1 MQEVVEELTR
11 LGRKIATMESCTGGA
26 LVNEITNIEGAS
38 NVLEFSAV
46 TYSNSFK
53 IKLGV
58 NEETINNYGVYSREV
73 AREMAYNISKYASS
87 SIGIGV
93 TGKMNRKDIYNNT
106 GNDDEIFACIYCHPN
121 EYYEIKIKASKN
133 TRLENKQM
141 VVNIVTSKLQEILKI
156 DR

>member
-46 TYSNSFK
+46 TYSNDYK
-53 IKLGV
+53 ILLGV
-58 NEETINNYGVYSREV
+58 DKNIIDKYSVYSMET
-73 AREMAYNISKYASS
+73 AKSMAYNISKYAKSD
-87 SIGIGV
+87 IGIGI
-93 TGKMNRKDIYNNT
+93 TGKMKRADINNQT

-121 EYYEIKIKASKN
+121 EYYEIRIKASKN